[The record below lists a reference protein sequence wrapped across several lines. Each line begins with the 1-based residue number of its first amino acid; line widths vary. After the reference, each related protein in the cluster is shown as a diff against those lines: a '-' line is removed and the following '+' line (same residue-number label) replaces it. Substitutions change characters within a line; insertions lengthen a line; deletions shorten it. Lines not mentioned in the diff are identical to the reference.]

1 MNSLNYNKFKTVLQI
16 LDYKYDSTKCELI
29 NERLKNTGFIKIVI
43 DIFLVYLNLSNVF
56 TKKHKLNKKIILFKF
71 VAGVTILVY
80 ESSTNL
86 KNIKSIN
93 IDYKLNNDEI
103 FDSVVVGSG
112 PGGSIASLKMVEN
125 GENVLMIESGK
136 YFNQESIEHHSF
148 DQTKL
153 QFANEGMNFCF
164 GNIPMIY
171 AEGETFGGGSEVNS
185 GLYFKLTGH
194 YKKKFLEISEINE
207 EEWNTAEKL
216 VENILSVQNS
226 PNLENTKI
234 KSALIEGSKKNDNIT
249 FDEVPRWRKY
259 EPLEES
265 QTMQVTYLKKARDL
279 GLKIICNSSVVGII
293 PGKEYIEINMLKDN
307 SSSTIKTKKVILSAG
322 TVGTP
327 KILKKSGLLK
337 ESVSFNFHPMLRC
350 VVDYGEY
357 VNDGD
362 LFPPFMSWTNDYKHK
377 FAYSVSTYPYIKA
390 TLAATGHYDMN
401 INPQN
406 FASYYSSTVFEE
418 SKGKI
423 LYFKNKSFPFIYVK
437 KKDRKKIKEG
447 FVLLKKILNDG
458 GIKELWP
465 KSDFSPMTAVHI
477 FGSLPLNMSKNIG
490 KNGELNSDSRIKI
503 CDASLLPIAPW
514 GNTQAVVM
522 VLNEI
527 LMDRW
532 IKQIAKES

>member
-1 MNSLNYNKFKTVLQI
+1 MKKNNLNYQIVVPFYNDFENFK
-16 LDYKYDSTKCELI
+16 K
-29 NERLKNTGFIKIVI
+29 FIKII
-43 DIFLVYLNLSNVF
+43 KNINIKKKIFLLVDNGSSSNELVEYSKHNKHQESCWKLIRSEKNLGFGGGVKYGASFVEKDYVAWMPGNL
-56 TKKHKLNKKIILFKF
+56 KLNPHDVFIFLEKFQIKEQDFLLKAKRVERPLMDRLKTIIFGLIVSPFIKF
-71 VAGVTILVY
+71 
-80 ESSTNL
+80 NMM
-86 KNIKSIN
+86 
-93 IDYKLNNDEI
+93 
-103 FDSVVVGSG
+103 DS
-112 PGGSIASLKMVEN
+112 
-125 GENVLMIESGK
+125 
-136 YFNQESIEHHSF
+136 
-148 DQTKL
+148 
-153 QFANEGMNFCF
+153 
-164 GNIPMIY
+164 
-171 AEGETFGGGSEVNS
+171 GGSEVNS